1 MDPISLN
8 VVELQS
14 PATTV
19 SKKIDAATIKPTV
32 DSANSQTAANEANS
46 YNKFDTMQ
54 LSREY
59 VGYRTK
65 SENAT
70 VNSDTQQLNSTV
82 DQKTKKIS
90 GDDDEE
96 SSKKKETKPQNT
108 KKEKEDE
115 SISNSKLAGYTHSEL
130 KGLLLSGKITVA
142 TYNEEIKNRTEK
154 EDEAKPKPKPVELQ
168 PVAHKQKKTLT
179 GLTNKRTPNTIL

>member
-14 PATTV
+14 PATTA
-19 SKKIDAATIKPTV
+19 SKKIDAATIKPAT
-32 DSANSQTAANEANS
+32 DSANGQNAANEANS
-46 YNKFDTMQ
+46 YNKFDTME

-82 DQKTKKIS
+82 DQKMTRVS

-108 KKEKEDE
+108 KEEQEDE
-115 SISNSKLAGYTHSEL
+115 SIANSQLAGYTHSEL

-142 TYNEEIKNRTEK
+142 AYNEEIKKRQD
-154 EDEAKPKPKPVELQ
+154 DEPKPVEQNIPAPQNLQ
-168 PVAHKQKKTLT
+168 NTQKIVIGQL
-179 GLTNKRTPNTIL
+179 NKRTANSIL